1 MLRTLLELPL
11 SIPRR
16 IVRRLRRMVLGDK
29 NEAKSGKGEDSH
41 SASGSS
47 KAATPSTERPAER
60 PAERP
65 SAPPSPAR
73 PAAASPG
80 LSPREVQISPE
91 EIFER
96 RARGERIT
104 LIDVR
109 EKAELASGIAEGALL
124 IPSGQLSSR
133 MGELPREGLLV
144 LYCASGMRSTNG
156 ALFLLGQGFSEV
168 KSLVGGFSHW
178 TRDNGPV
185 TEVKR

>member
-29 NEAKSGKGEDSH
+29 NQATSAKREDAH
-41 SASGSS
+41 SASGFSR
-47 KAATPSTERPAER
+47 AATPSTERPAAS
-60 PAERP
+60 P
-65 SAPPSPAR
+65 PPSPAR
-73 PAAASPG
+73 PAPASPG
-80 LSPREVQISPE
+80 LSPRQVQISPE

-109 EKAELASGIAEGALL
+109 EPAELASGIAEGALL

-156 ALFLLGQGFSEV
+156 ALFLLGQGFQEV

-178 TRDNGPV
+178 ARDNGPV
-185 TEVKR
+185 TQVKG